1 MIPFKFKE
9 HCIPQAQ
16 STHLSKKVVASIGT
30 RTPYLLVC
38 SFFLIYQLSVFDHI
52 YFCLSLSLYFIFVSI
67 FYLCLYILSL
77 YILSLSLYFIF
88 VSIFYLYLYILSLS
102 LNFIFVS
109 IFYLCLYIL
118 SFPEIKNSGNANI
131 FKRKMKILP
140 YYLGWSDRKL
150 NIIHSKFRN
159 MCSSLSADLLLVN

>member
-1 MIPFKFKE
+1 M
-9 HCIPQAQ
+9 
-16 STHLSKKVVASIGT
+16 
-30 RTPYLLVC
+30 
-38 SFFLIYQLSVFDHI
+38 
-52 YFCLSLSLYFIFVSI
+52 
-67 FYLCLYILSL
+67 
-77 YILSLSLYFIF
+77 
-88 VSIFYLYLYILSLS
+88 S

-118 SFPEIKNSGNANI
+118 SFPEIRNSGNANI

-150 NIIHSKFRN
+150 NIIHSKLRN